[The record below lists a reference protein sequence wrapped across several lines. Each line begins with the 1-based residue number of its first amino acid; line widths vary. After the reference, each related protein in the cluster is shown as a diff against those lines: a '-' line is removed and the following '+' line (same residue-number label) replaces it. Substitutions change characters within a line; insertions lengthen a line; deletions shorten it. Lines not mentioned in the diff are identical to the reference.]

1 MISESLILL
10 FDPRK
15 SDIMLKEIFADEV
28 ARTLWLGIKQG
39 RSVRKDFDQ
48 IIFSHAKIIR
58 AMIES
63 GPLDENVLHDILSG
77 CHESSPLGVIAKGE
91 VNIVKELLPF
101 VNGEKTIIF
110 EIRGG

>member
-15 SDIMLKEIFADEV
+15 SDVVLKEIFADELT
-28 ARTLWLGIKQG
+28 RTLWLGIKPG

-48 IIFSHAKIIR
+48 VIFSHAKIIR
-58 AMIES
+58 AMIKS

-77 CHESSPLGVIAKGE
+77 CHESSPRGVIAKGE
-91 VNIVKELLPF
+91 INIVKELLPF
-101 VNGEKTIIF
+101 INGEKRITF
-110 EIRGG
+110 EIGS